1 MRLSEVI
8 MSSVARWTYTAKA
21 TIWRVASENEFG
33 TKTFHPPEYID
44 CNYGLDT
51 KTAGLLSI
59 GISGIGSEFSI
70 SNTFWTEYA
79 DASQGDFI
87 IIGESSELDPIK
99 AGASEIK
106 HITRY
111 ADTFER
117 LADDYALMTGV

>member
-1 MRLSEVI
+1 
-8 MSSVARWTYTAKA
+8 MSSLARWSYTAKA
-21 TIWRVASENEFG
+21 TIWRVEGENEYG
-33 TKTFHPPEYID
+33 TKTFHPPEVISCD
-44 CNYGLDT
+44 YGLDT

-99 AGASEIK
+99 AGANEIK

-117 LADDYALMTGV
+117 QADDYALMTGV